1 MPRSCGLMRPSAVT
15 AVASVITSA
24 APPIAR
30 EPRWT
35 RCQSLANPSWLEY
48 WHIGETTMRWG
59 SVRPREVNVSKR
71 LGIGTWNLG
80 FGIWD
85 LRRSRRLSLRRAD
98 RFVGER
104 LGRGHRCRA
113 VASQLRRHG
122 RQARDRDHA
131 SEAAA
136 DHRERRAEP
145 VGDRAR
151 LQLAELRAADEEH
164 HVHAD
169 HPAA

>member
-24 APPIAR
+24 APPTAR

-59 SVRPREVNVSKR
+59 SVRPREGKGSKR
-71 LGIGTWNLG
+71 LGIGGSWFVVSWFVRG
-80 FGIWD
+80 SWARSH
-85 LRRSRRLSLRRAD
+85 LRRRRLSLRRPY
-98 RFVGER
+98 R
-104 LGRGHRCRA
+104 LSAESLRRRHRRRA
-113 VASQLRRHG
+113 VPAQLRRHG
-122 RQARDRDHA
+122 RQPRDRDHA

-136 DHRERRAEP
+136 DHRERRA
-145 VGDRAR
+145 
-151 LQLAELRAADEEH
+151 
-164 HVHAD
+164 
-169 HPAA
+169 